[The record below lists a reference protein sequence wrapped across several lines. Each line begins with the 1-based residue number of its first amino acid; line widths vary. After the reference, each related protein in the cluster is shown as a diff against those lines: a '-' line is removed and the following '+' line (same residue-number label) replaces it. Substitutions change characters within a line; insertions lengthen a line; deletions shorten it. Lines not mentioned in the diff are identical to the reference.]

1 MGTTSLELSGVRELR
16 AWRHRLCDIPVLC
29 DSAVLDAED
38 IEESALD
45 AVDICL
51 LISAPASCRSA
62 ASFPLAAMDYT
73 KPVIFLLTA

>member
-1 MGTTSLELSGVRELR
+1 MGTTSLELSGVCKLCAR
-16 AWRHRLCDIPVLC
+16 RHGLGHIPVLC
-29 DSAVLDAED
+29 DSAVLDAKD

-62 ASFPLAAMDYT
+62 ASFPLAAMDNT
-73 KPVIFLLTA
+73 